1 MLKVFE
7 NMSVSLSQRRRFGKG
22 AVVYQQGSPAQLF
35 YIVNEGELEMS
46 VNKPDG
52 GSVRVKTLR
61 PGDHLGYDAIFS
73 EVLRL
78 GGDLDE
84 LVS

>member
-1 MLKVFE
+1 
-7 NMSVSLSQRRRFGKG
+7 
-22 AVVYQQGSPAQLF
+22 
-35 YIVNEGELEMS
+35 MS

-73 EVLRL
+73 EVRL

>member
-1 MLKVFE
+1 
-7 NMSVSLSQRRRFGKG
+7 
-22 AVVYQQGSPAQLF
+22 
-35 YIVNEGELEMS
+35 MS

-78 GGDLDE
+78 GGDSDE

>member
-1 MLKVFE
+1 M
-7 NMSVSLSQRRRFGKG
+7 
-22 AVVYQQGSPAQLF
+22 VYQQGSPAQLF

>member
-1 MLKVFE
+1 MFE

-46 VNKPDG
+46 THKPDG
-52 GSVRVKTLR
+52 GSS
-61 PGDHLGYDAIFS
+61 H
-73 EVLRL
+73 RL
-78 GGDLDE
+78 AVNRRARDVGE
-84 LVS
+84 